1 MTIGNLKD
9 IRSDVLALRSRQ
21 QVDRIVRWVGKD
33 KRRFEVL
40 MELYLSREGGQTR
53 QGDPA
58 EDEKISRHAAW
69 VVAHC
74 TEKHP
79 ELAVPWP
86 KSIIKKMREP
96 GIHEALRRT
105 GMSVLQCSEIPASL
119 QGAVANI
126 CFSSIAD
133 LKISIAPRVVAMTV
147 LARIA
152 EHKKELAGELQ
163 TLIEQMLPYS
173 TAAFRS
179 RARHVLKSLPKKELL
194 NSREEEDKF
203 LNAWLLKK
211 K

>member
-1 MTIGNLKD
+1 MGRKKQT
-9 IRSDVLALRSRQ
+9 ALRSINENVSFPSRH
-21 QVDRIVRWVGKD
+21 GK
-33 KRRFEVL
+33 
-40 MELYLSREGGQTR
+40 TR
-53 QGDPA
+53 HGDPA
-58 EDEKISRHAAW
+58 EDEIISRHAAW

-74 TEKHP
+74 IERHP
-79 ELAVPWP
+79 ELAVPWL
-86 KSIIKKMREP
+86 KSIIKKIQEP

-126 CFSSIAD
+126 CFSYIAD
-133 LKISIAPRVVAMTV
+133 LKISIAPRVVAITV

-179 RARHVLKSLPKKELL
+179 RARHVLKSLPKKELIKQQGGGGQIL
-194 NSREEEDKF
+194 ERLAVEEKVMHQ
-203 LNAWLLKK
+203 
-211 K
+211 

>member
-33 KRRFEVL
+33 KRRFEAL
-40 MELYLSREGGQTR
+40 MKLYFSREGGQTR

-74 TEKHP
+74 IEKHP
-79 ELAVPWP
+79 ELAVPWL
-86 KSIIKKMREP
+86 KSIIKKIQEP

-126 CFSSIAD
+126 CFSYIAD
-133 LKISIAPRVVAMTV
+133 LKISIAPRAAAMTV

-152 EHKKELAGELQ
+152 EHKKELA
-163 TLIEQMLPYS
+163 
-173 TAAFRS
+173 A
-179 RARHVLKSLPKKELL
+179 
-194 NSREEEDKF
+194 
-203 LNAWLLKK
+203 
-211 K
+211 